1 MERLAYFKQTVALTL
16 LFFFAAGKAQVPT
29 YDAVYPRPFLQKMF
43 FYYPTHETL
52 DRVVRAVLK
61 RERGAYINFSK
72 RDIANTYNMQR
83 VFGVNGQHVFKA
95 LPLQCKDAALPVEE
109 HVACI
114 NDSEM
119 CYQKLIEP
127 MWAVWGAGV
136 NHLYAP
142 NALLAAIDQDIHY
155 AARFI
160 RLLKNASDCLV
171 LTDHPGAAEVF
182 NNASMVPIKGRALPD
197 IVRECQKHISERYT
211 VVFVAAGSAGRF
223 LIPTLLEQNCFVFD
237 CGDTFD
243 LLDQPTFLKLKQKVN
258 HNVRVLY
265 TAAIIKD
272 QTPERQAEYEKSVRV
287 LNSYWYEPYIV
298 EACVTGPTFFNDIAQ
313 YICYTQTNLDVRNKG
328 VNEVRSMRRGLLD
341 FKFDDDDMIVK
352 ITGRYFFKNDLLL
365 RMIEDNPDID
375 GFISIYTM
383 THFAFTGCFALRYK
397 YFKEIINKI
406 SLVQM
411 EQYWIDVERVIMD
424 YVRSIEKDQSAR
436 IKYID
441 ELHLEVS
448 GYNGSVSYW

>member
-1 MERLAYFKQTVALTL
+1 MERLNYRIIVLSL
-16 LFFFAAGKAQVPT
+16 LAISFLGRAHVPT

-61 RERGAYINFSK
+61 RERGAYISFST
-72 RDIANTYNMQR
+72 RDIDNVYSMQR
-83 VFGVNGQHVFKA
+83 VFGLNGEHIFKA
-95 LPLQCKDAALPVEE
+95 LPLQCKDAALPASE

-142 NALLAAIDQDIHY
+142 NALMASIEQDMNY
-155 AARFI
+155 SARFI
-160 RLLKNASDCLV
+160 RLLKNASNCLV
-171 LTDHPGAAEVF
+171 VTDQPRAYELF
-182 NNASMVPIKGRALPD
+182 NHDSIIAIKGRALQD
-197 IVRECQKHISERYT
+197 ILRECQERISKKYT
-211 VVFVAAGSAGRF
+211 VIFLAAGSAGRF
-223 LIPTLLEQNCFVFD
+223 LIPTFLEENCFVFD
-237 CGDTFD
+237 CGDTFE
-243 LLDQPTFLKLKQKVN
+243 LLAPPIFTNLKQKV
-258 HNVRVLY
+258 HTNVKILY

-272 QTPERQAEYEKSVRV
+272 QTPERQAEYEKSIQV

-298 EACVTGPTFFNDIAQ
+298 EACVMGPTFFNDIAQ
-313 YICYTQTNLDVRNKG
+313 YVCYTQTNLDVRNKG
-328 VNEVRSMRRGLLD
+328 VNEVRSIRRGLMD
-341 FKFDDDDMIVK
+341 FNFDDDDMIVK

-365 RMIEDNPDID
+365 RMIEDNPDVD

-397 YFKEIINKI
+397 YFKEIMNKI

-424 YVRSIEKDQSAR
+424 YVRSIENDQSAR

>member
-1 MERLAYFKQTVALTL
+1 MERLEYKIIVLTL
-16 LFFFAAGKAQVPT
+16 LTISFLGRANVPT

-61 RERGAYINFSK
+61 RERGAYISFSK
-72 RDIANTYNMQR
+72 DDIANTHTMQR
-83 VFGVNGQHVFKA
+83 VFGLNGHYIFKA
-95 LPLQCKDAALPVEE
+95 LPLQCKDIALPASE

-142 NALLAAIDQDIHY
+142 NALMASIEQDVNY

-160 RLLKNASDCLV
+160 RLLKNASNFLV
-171 LTDHPGAAEVF
+171 ITDQPRVHELF
-182 NNASMVPIKGRALPD
+182 NHDS
-197 IVRECQKHISERYT
+197 IVTLKERELQNIIQECQERISKKYT
-211 VVFVAAGSAGRF
+211 IIFLAAGSAGRF
-223 LIPTLLEQNCFVFD
+223 LIPTLLEQNCFIFD

-243 LLDQPTFLKLKQKVN
+243 LLDQPTFLDLKQKVN
-258 HNVRVLY
+258 HNIKVLY

-298 EACVTGPTFFNDIAQ
+298 EACAAGPTFFNDIAQ

-328 VNEVRSMRRGLLD
+328 VNEVRSMRRGLMD
-341 FKFDDDDMIVK
+341 FNFDDDDMIVK

-365 RMIEDNPDID
+365 RMIEDNPEVD

-424 YVRSIEKDQSAR
+424 YVCLIERDQSAR